1 MNNRQLADV
10 NVLLALVWPRHVGH
24 LAAHSWFARTGASA
38 WATNPLTQ
46 LGVLRLL
53 TNPAV
58 TQDAVSTKKALQII
72 EETTHHAG
80 HEYWPLDYNVL
91 PQLATLSGKI
101 RGHNQWTD
109 AMLLLHAIHCN
120 GRLVTFDAGIRVLA
134 ADQADR
140 VVILKASDAY

>member
-10 NVLLALVWPRHVGH
+10 NVLLALVWPRHIGH
-24 LAAHSWFARTGASA
+24 LAAHAWFARTGASA

-58 TQDAVSTKKALQII
+58 THEAVSAKRALQII
-72 EETTHHAG
+72 QETTHHAG
-80 HEYWPLDYNVL
+80 HKYWPLDYDVL
-91 PQLATLSGKI
+91 PELTAFSGRI

-109 AMLLLHAIHCN
+109 A
-120 GRLVTFDAGIRVLA
+120 
-134 ADQADR
+134 
-140 VVILKASDAY
+140 